1 LSEHISSEHISSE
14 HISSEH
20 IPSAWYADFFTD
32 LPNEF
37 WRRAATPEWTEV
49 DVDFVEARLGLSP
62 DSRILDVPCGSG
74 RHSLALAARG
84 HRVTGVDLSTE
95 AIAHAR
101 GAARIAE
108 QTAASEQTVASE
120 RAVAFEHG
128 DMRDIGRFGVFDA
141 AICLGN
147 SFGYL
152 DLAGT
157 RAFAAALGRAVR
169 PGGGLVVDFGAT
181 AESILP
187 GFTEAPHTMRTGDI
201 TVETTT
207 EYDVAASRLISR
219 YRFIQGSRRL
229 DATALH
235 HVYTS
240 GHLGDLL
247 TDAGFTD
254 VRRYAGPDG
263 TPYTLGAGRLLLTA
277 RRA

>member
-1 LSEHISSEHISSE
+1 MSRDSNVLSRYLIREHPALSSHISSDHISS
-14 HISSEH
+14 S
-20 IPSAWYADFFTD
+20 WYADFFTD

-37 WRRAATPEWTEV
+37 WRRAATPEWTEA
-49 DVDFVEARLGLSP
+49 DVDFVEARLGLP
-62 DSRILDVPCGSG
+62 HGSRILDVPCGSG

-101 GAARIAE
+101 RAAR
-108 QTAASEQTVASE
+108 VAGQ
-120 RAVAFEHG
+120 AVAFEHG
-128 DMRDIGRFGVFDA
+128 DMRDLGRFGVFDA
-141 AICLGN
+141 AVCLGN

-157 RAFAAALGRAVR
+157 RAFTAALGRAVR

-187 GFTEAPHTMRTGDI
+187 GFAGTPRTMRTGDI

-207 EYDVAASRLISR
+207 EYDVAASCLISR
-219 YRFIQGSRRL
+219 YRFSQGARRL
-229 DATALH
+229 AATALH

-240 GHLGDLL
+240 AHLGDLL

-254 VRRYAGPDG
+254 IRRYAGPDG

-277 RRA
+277 RRETG